1 MGLEKND
8 NVRAVERA
16 IELLEA
22 LNRRPLSTLG
32 ELQHDTGLPKSSIV
46 RLLRTL
52 EAKGLVAQ
60 TASYGSYRLLGPVR
74 SLSSGRYRQPL
85 IVEVTEEIM
94 IEFTRREGWP
104 LALALFDT
112 DAMVVSA
119 STIPYTSFACV
130 YSSLNIRLS
139 LVDHALGLAFLA
151 HCSAAEQK
159 ALLGIVQQDLDPKEE
174 LKNNL
179 RTITA
184 ILKQVRAGG
193 YAERARFLHSQT
205 STLAVPVFQDG
216 RLAASLGITWL
227 AAGKSMHDAIKQF
240 VPQLKAMAHL
250 VADQLDQLS
259 TATHALSHLDL
270 HAEQNP
276 RAKPAL
282 SSL

>member
-32 ELQHDTGLPKSSIV
+32 ELQHDTGLPKSSLV

-74 SLSSGRYRQPL
+74 SLSSGRFRQPL
-85 IVEVTEEIM
+85 IVEVAEEIM
-94 IEFTRREGWP
+94 IDFTRREGWP
-104 LALALFDT
+104 LALALFHR

-119 STIPYTSFACV
+119 STIPHTSFACV
-130 YSSLNIRLS
+130 HSSLNIRLS

-159 ALLGIVQQDLDPKEE
+159 ALLKIALPDLDPKEGS
-174 LKNNL
+174 KSSFGA
-179 RTITA
+179 ITA

-205 STLAVPVFQDG
+205 STLAVPLFQDG
-216 RLAASLGITWL
+216 RLAGSLGITWL
-227 AAGKSMHDAIKQF
+227 AAAKSMHDASKQF
-240 VPQLKAMAHL
+240 VPQLKAMAQRI
-250 VADQLDQLS
+250 ADQLDHAS
-259 TATHALSHLDL
+259 PATHALSHLDL
-270 HAEQNP
+270 HAEPRQ
-276 RAKPAL
+276 RAKPVL
-282 SSL
+282 PSL